1 MAWPDWP
8 WPPSHILRQIYA
20 ASYNDDS
27 TVIRRDSTSHGRR
40 TVVVTDALCVY
51 NNVQLWQYDA
61 APLMRKGSQSG
72 PEIVKRC

>member
-61 APLMRKGSQSG
+61 APLMRN
-72 PEIVKRC
+72 